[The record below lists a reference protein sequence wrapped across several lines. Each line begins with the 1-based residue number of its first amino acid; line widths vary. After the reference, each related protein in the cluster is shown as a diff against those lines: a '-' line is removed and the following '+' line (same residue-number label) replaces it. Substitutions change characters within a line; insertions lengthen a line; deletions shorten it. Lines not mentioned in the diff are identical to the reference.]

1 MMYLTEKLDVTL
13 WVDPAMSE
21 VESKALHVAGLSL
34 GFHILAGYIYVYTYM
49 YIYVRARQQC
59 FAEALKL
66 KAEELNLVWGADFK
80 PARTMLIQV
89 AERIPQYT
97 RCANGPKP

>member
-1 MMYLTEKLDVTL
+1 MYLTEKLDVTL

-49 YIYVRARQQC
+49 YIYVHARQQC
-59 FAEALKL
+59 FAGALKI
-66 KAEELNLVWGADFK
+66 KSRGTKSSMGRRFQAD
-80 PARTMLIQV
+80 PYNAD
-89 AERIPQYT
+89 P
-97 RCANGPKP
+97 GG